1 MTPTQISNHYATY
14 YSGGSQMTMWDCK
27 EENVSARECPDAFVF
42 PGVLLELRFYGHR
55 VNDWSGGWEVK
66 RPILGI
72 S

>member
-1 MTPTQISNHYATY
+1 
-14 YSGGSQMTMWDCK
+14 MTMWDCK